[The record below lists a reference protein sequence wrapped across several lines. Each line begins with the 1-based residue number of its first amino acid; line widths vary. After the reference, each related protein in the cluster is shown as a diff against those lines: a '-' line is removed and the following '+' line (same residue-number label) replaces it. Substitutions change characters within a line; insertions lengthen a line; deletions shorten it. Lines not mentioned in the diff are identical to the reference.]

1 MTTAT
6 IIVHGIPAPQGS
18 KRHVGNGVMIEMSK
32 KVKPWREAVKWA
44 ILDAKTPRIEGP
56 VRVEILFTLERP
68 KKYWGTKFKNVRP
81 CSQRGGDGDK
91 LTRATWDALT
101 EMRVIEDD
109 SRIVEWS
116 GEKHYEGSDYGMQT
130 PGAVIQIAAVGAA
143 KEAGTNG

>member
-18 KRHVGNGVMIEMSK
+18 KRHLGNGVMVEMSK

-68 KKYWGTKFKNVRP
+68 KKYWGAKFKNVRP
-81 CSQRGGDGDK
+81 CSRRGGDGDK

-109 SRIVEWS
+109 SRIVEWA
-116 GEKHYEGSDYGMQT
+116 GEKHYEGSDYGMAT

-143 KEAGTNG
+143 KEK